1 MSPLRV
7 VRSVARRPSRVRR
20 GAALP
25 VVILLMVILALS
37 LTAAFTINSN
47 ESRTVD
53 NQQEQIEAFALA
65 ESGRE
70 RYLVDR
76 AAFGLAGEPAA
87 SESIRVVQS
96 GGYADVVV
104 TRMRQSFGG
113 RPGLYALRSTG
124 VRTNPRMPGQPAA
137 TRTVGQIFKWETG
150 NLNIPGAFTSLSGI
164 QKNGG
169 SGAFT
174 GADQCG
180 VLPAVGGV
188 AVPTVPGYTQ
198 SGGTS
203 IPTGNPPIKD
213 LGLPPSSND
222 SARVDWAGVLAGTS
236 LVPTI
241 TVPPQ
246 TFPSAAAFTDTSFW
260 PIIKVNGDLALPNS
274 GRGIIIVSGNFS
286 VSGGQVWNGLLL
298 VGGTLTSNGGNTING
313 ATISGLN
320 MQLGQVVPP
329 SAIANGEKFFRYNSC
344 ILARALRPFAGIVPM
359 DNAWADNW
367 ASY

>member
-1 MSPLRV
+1 MSPLRI
-7 VRSVARRPSRVRR
+7 VRPLAPRRRR

-47 ESRTVD
+47 ESRAVD

-104 TRMRQSFGG
+104 RRLRQSFGG

-124 VRTNPRMPGQPAA
+124 VRTNPRQPGQPAA

-150 NLNIPGAFTSLSGI
+150 NLSVPGAFTSLSGI

-169 SGAFT
+169 AGQFT
-174 GADQCG
+174 GVDQCG
-180 VLPAVGGV
+180 MLPAVGGV

-198 SGGTS
+198 SGGVP
-203 IPTGNPPIKD
+203 IPAGDPPIKD
-213 LGLPPSSND
+213 LGPQPGSND
-222 SARVDWAGVLAGTS
+222 SARIDWAGVLAGTS

-246 TFPSAAAFTDTSFW
+246 AFPSAAEFADTSFW
-260 PIIKVNGDLALPNS
+260 PIIKVTGDLTLPNS
-274 GRGIIIVSGNFS
+274 GRGILIVSGNFAI
-286 VSGGQVWNGLLL
+286 SGGTVWDGLLL
-298 VGGTLTSNGGNTING
+298 VGGTITSNGGNTING

-320 MQLGQVVPP
+320 MQLGQAVPA
-329 SAIANGEKFFRYNSC
+329 SAIANGEKYFRYNSC
-344 ILARALRPFAGIVPM
+344 TLARALRPFAGIIPL